1 MKNLAALVR
10 VRTPNTN
17 HGECD
22 PALMDDLLDEI
33 QTFITVSCE
42 ASPRILRARTPAQAT
57 LEGLTGA
64 KRILQASLAIA
75 RASKP
80 LTDDPWVNRTEVAV
94 QAALDALRV

>member
-10 VRTPNTN
+10 TRTPNN
-17 HGECD
+17 YHGECD

-33 QTFITVSCE
+33 QAFITRSCE

-57 LEGLTGA
+57 LEGLAGA
-64 KRILQASLAIA
+64 KRILQAALAIS

-80 LTDDPWVNRTEVAV
+80 LTDDPWVVRAEAV
-94 QAALDALRV
+94 LQNALDALRV